1 MNTKNSRLLSL
12 IYIALFAAVITICAQ
27 IQIPSTVPFTLQTF
41 GVFVAAGLLGFKRGT
56 LSVVIYILLGLIGL
70 PVFSGFK
77 GGPAVLFGTTGGYI
91 IGFIFIA
98 VIVGLF
104 KDKFGVVLWS
114 LALSMTLGLL
124 VCYIFGTVWFYVIT
138 NSNSQMSVFTILSLC
153 VFPYIPFDV
162 LKIIGAVVFVNRIEK
177 IANI

>member
-1 MNTKNSRLLSL
+1 MNIKNSRLLSL
-12 IYIALFAAVITICAQ
+12 IFIALFAAVITICAQ
-27 IQIPSTVPFTLQTF
+27 IQIPATVPFTLQTF
-41 GVFVAAGLLGFKRGT
+41 GVFAAAGLLGFKRGT

-138 NSNSQMSVFTILSLC
+138 NSNSNMSVFTILSLC
-153 VFPYIPFDV
+153 VFPYIPFDI
-162 LKIIGAVVFVNRIEK
+162 LKIIVAVVFVNRIEK